1 MRALDY
7 LALLSCGNFSIR
19 KDIFFQVN
27 RSCFTEN
34 LVLNRRKANI
44 IIGNGI
50 MNEKEINNIFYSLK
64 EKREALGLTLKDV
77 FQVTRLTA
85 VNLEAIE
92 NGNLHLLP
100 VPIYTRNF
108 IKTYA
113 RALGV
118 DSEPLLAC
126 YESYLN
132 SLKAADAPIQEE
144 VTADISYLDKIVE
157 YKVYLWT
164 AAAVIFILALSLL
177 IFLPDQPVNDSRN
190 NQPEKVAAIDL
201 EKKADT
207 LSPAS
212 SVPAVEQIKANPQPA
227 PIEAGKARVNPQPA
241 PIETSKNKT
250 IPQKPNV
257 VRQETA
263 AAEPSTSVTQK
274 ILAVL
279 ENKEGSTLIIKA
291 TEETWLRIQIDQN
304 PSYQVLLKAG
314 EKMVR
319 KAASVEMD
327 IGNAGG
333 ITIQFKGKNIENI
346 GKSGEVIHLR
356 LP

>member
-1 MRALDY
+1 MIKK
-7 LALLSCGNFSIR
+7 FE
-19 KDIFFQVN
+19 V
-27 RSCFTEN
+27 
-34 LVLNRRKANI
+34 NI
-44 IIGNGI
+44 IIGDMI
-50 MNEKEINNIFYSLK
+50 MNKEEINNIFHSLK
-64 EKREALGLTLKDV
+64 EKREASGLTLKDV
-77 FQVTRLTA
+77 FQRTRLTV

-113 RALGV
+113 RAVGV

-132 SLKAADAPIQEE
+132 SLKVVETPKQEE
-144 VTADISYLDKIVE
+144 VSEDISYLDKIVE
-157 YKVYLWT
+157 YKAYLWT
-164 AAAVIFILALSLL
+164 AIALIFIFIVSLL
-177 IFLPDQPVNDSRN
+177 IFSTNQPASDDHN
-190 NQPEKVAAIDL
+190 NQPGKMAAI
-201 EKKADT
+201 EPEIKADS
-207 LSPAS
+207 LSPAPTDT
-212 SVPAVEQIKANPQPA
+212 VPATEQAKVMPQPA
-227 PIEAGKARVNPQPA
+227 PNEATKP
-241 PIETSKNKT
+241 KT
-250 IPQKPNV
+250 IPAQPNAI
-257 VRQETA
+257 RQETA
-263 AAEPSTSVTQK
+263 VVAPTTSVAQK

-279 ENKEGSTLIIKA
+279 ENKEGGTLIIKA

-333 ITIQFKGKNIENI
+333 VQVQFKGKNIENI

>member
-1 MRALDY
+1 MD
-7 LALLSCGNFSIR
+7 
-19 KDIFFQVN
+19 
-27 RSCFTEN
+27 
-34 LVLNRRKANI
+34 
-44 IIGNGI
+44 
-50 MNEKEINNIFYSLK
+50 EKEINNIFHSLK

-77 FQVTRLTA
+77 FQRTRLTA

-113 RALGV
+113 SALGI
-118 DSEPLLAC
+118 DSEPFLAC

-132 SLKAADAPIQEE
+132 SLKVVETKSQEE
-144 VTADISYLDKIVE
+144 ETENISYLDKVVE
-157 YKVYLWT
+157 YKAYLLT
-164 AAAVIFILALSLL
+164 AVALIFIFILSLL
-177 IFLPDQPVNDSRN
+177 IFST
-190 NQPEKVAAIDL
+190 NQPSTDNHNNLSGKIAVIEPEI
-201 EKKADT
+201 KADSLT
-207 LSPAS
+207 AAPTIT
-212 SVPAVEQIKANPQPA
+212 VPATEPTKAIAQPALNEATKTKPIAPQPTA
-227 PIEAGKARVNPQPA
+227 
-241 PIETSKNKT
+241 
-250 IPQKPNV
+250 
-257 VRQETA
+257 VRQEIVAVAPT
-263 AAEPSTSVTQK
+263 TSVAQK

-346 GKSGEVIHLR
+346 GKSGEVIHLQ